1 MKRNKIAVMILT
13 VMCFATLCGCG
24 VKSGEE
30 FTEEVNILE
39 GAALTVDAERATS
52 TGITYTIS
60 NQSEKD
66 LSDGR
71 DYSLQQE
78 KDGRWY
84 RIEPKSEVAVTME
97 LLWIPAGNA
106 DTEEISWEDAYGKL
120 PAGNYRILKSF
131 SDNERGYYLTGEF
144 RIE

>member
-1 MKRNKIAVMILT
+1 MKKSRKISVILIAV
-13 VMCFATLCGCG
+13 CFMMLCGCG
-24 VKSGEE
+24 IKLGEE
-30 FTEEVNILE
+30 FTEEVNALE
-39 GAALTVDAERATS
+39 GAEFIVDADQVTP

-66 LSDGR
+66 LSYGR

-78 KDGRWY
+78 KDGKWY
-84 RIEPKSEVAVTME
+84 RIEPKSELAVTLE
-97 LLWIPAGNA
+97 LLWIPAGNT

-120 PAGNYRILKSF
+120 PSGNYRILKNF

-144 RIE
+144 SID